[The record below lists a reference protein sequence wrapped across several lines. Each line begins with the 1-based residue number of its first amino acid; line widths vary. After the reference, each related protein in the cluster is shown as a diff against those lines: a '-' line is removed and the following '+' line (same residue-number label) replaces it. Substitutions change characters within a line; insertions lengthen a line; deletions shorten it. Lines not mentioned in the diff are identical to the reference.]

1 MDHSTPSLAQVLPLL
16 VTGAAF
22 LLGVGMLSRDGRG
35 PDAFRWPTVAL
46 LFVAS
51 MAHVPVV
58 PEHLDEAPY
67 MGVLFILF
75 VVASFALAA
84 LLAARPAPPL
94 YSAATALCAAAIVA
108 YAATRLVSFPELAD
122 DVGNWAEP
130 LGLVSVTSEAGVVLL
145 GVLARA
151 RGTQARVPSGCL

>member
-1 MDHSTPSLAQVLPLL
+1 VDHSSPSVAEVLPLVL
-16 VTGAAF
+16 TGAAF
-22 LLGVGMLSRDGRG
+22 LLGVGMLGRERRG
-35 PDAFRWPTVAL
+35 QDAFRWPTVVL

-58 PEHLDEAPY
+58 PEHLEEAPY

-84 LLAARPAPPL
+84 LLAARPSPPL
-94 YSAATALCAAAIVA
+94 YSAAAVLCAAAIVA
-108 YAATRLVSFPELAD
+108 YAATRMVSFPELAD

-130 LGLVSVTSEAGVVLL
+130 LGLVSVASEAGVVLL
-145 GVLARA
+145 GVLARS
-151 RGTQARVPSGCL
+151 RGPQPQVRVSRP